1 MPDPT
6 KEEQAKAAAAASAA
20 TAPKPGTAASPPAPA
35 PAAATAPAP
44 APTPAPAAT
53 PAAAPA
59 PAPIHA
65 DATPALVETLKNL
78 EARSRPAG
86 YASATEGLDEAPE
99 GGKFLVRGVLV
110 NAAGRE
116 LNEDGSLKHP
126 EQRRVNEFG
135 QLV

>member
-6 KEEQAKAAAAASAA
+6 KEEQARTAAAASAA

-35 PAAATAPAP
+35 PAAATSPAP
-44 APTPAPAAT
+44 APTPAPV
-53 PAAAPA
+53 AAPA
-59 PAPIHA
+59 PAPLHA

>member
-6 KEEQAKAAAAASAA
+6 KEEQAKAASAASAA

-44 APTPAPAAT
+44 APAPAPAT
-53 PAAAPA
+53 APA
-59 PAPIHA
+59 PAPLHA

>member
-6 KEEQAKAAAAASAA
+6 KEEQAKAASAASAA

-35 PAAATAPAP
+35 PAAATSPAPAP

-53 PAAAPA
+53 PAPA
-59 PAPIHA
+59 PLHA

>member
-6 KEEQAKAAAAASAA
+6 KEEQAKAAAAASAS

-35 PAAATAPAP
+35 PAAATSPAPAP

-53 PAAAPA
+53 PAPA
-59 PAPIHA
+59 PLHA

>member
-6 KEEQAKAAAAASAA
+6 KEEQARTASAASAA

-35 PAAATAPAP
+35 PAAATSPAP
-44 APTPAPAAT
+44 APTPAPV
-53 PAAAPA
+53 AAPA
-59 PAPIHA
+59 PAPLHA

>member
-6 KEEQAKAAAAASAA
+6 KEEQARTAAAASAA
-20 TAPKPGTAASPPAPA
+20 TAPKTGTAASPPAPA
-35 PAAATAPAP
+35 PAAATATAP

-53 PAAAPA
+53 APA

>member
-6 KEEQAKAAAAASAA
+6 KEEQAKAASAASAA
-20 TAPKPGTAASPPAPA
+20 TAPKPGTAAAPPAPA
-35 PAAATAPAP
+35 PAAAT
-44 APTPAPAAT
+44 
-53 PAAAPA
+53 A

>member
-6 KEEQAKAAAAASAA
+6 KEEQAKTAAAASAA

-44 APTPAPAAT
+44 APAPAAA

-99 GGKFLVRGVLV
+99 GGKYLVRGVLV

>member
-6 KEEQAKAAAAASAA
+6 KEEQAKAASAASAA

-44 APTPAPAAT
+44 APAPAPAAA
-53 PAAAPA
+53 PAVAPA

>member
-6 KEEQAKAAAAASAA
+6 KEEQAKVASAASAA

-35 PAAATAPAP
+35 PAAATSPAP
-44 APTPAPAAT
+44 APTPAPV
-53 PAAAPA
+53 AAPA
-59 PAPIHA
+59 PAPLHA